1 MSIASSLTIA
11 QPNPD
16 GSLPVPAAPDAAAN
30 AAAEALQREAQ
41 LEALQAQVAQLQ
53 EILAKPLTEIL
64 AEHDKA
70 SEAAAAWDSFGAMW
84 MLSQRAMRRVAMDLA
99 AQQGVSEQE
108 VVARA
113 LAYANQV
120 LNVED
125 EDLGGTVAPAQLAH
139 IARHKAFL
147 RKRVSVGPNCRAH
160 TPDFSAPAGRVPQS
174 PGKSFSASASSI
186 QAFTPGSSRTRCYVG
201 GDVRAER
208 AERTCA
214 GACTRGQSRRRPR

>member
-1 MSIASSLTIA
+1 MSLSSELTIA
-11 QPNPD
+11 QLNPD
-16 GSLPVPAAPDAAAN
+16 GSVPVPQAPDAAAN

-41 LEALQAQVAQLQ
+41 LEALKAQVEGLQ
-53 EILAKPLTEIL
+53 EILAKPLSDIL
-64 AEHDKA
+64 AEHDKFT
-70 SEAAAAWDSFGAMW
+70 EMAAAWDSFGAMW

-99 AQQGVSEQE
+99 AAQGVGEDD

-147 RKRVSVGPNCRAH
+147 RKQFR
-160 TPDFSAPAGRVPQS
+160 
-174 PGKSFSASASSI
+174 
-186 QAFTPGSSRTRCYVG
+186 
-201 GDVRAER
+201 
-208 AERTCA
+208 
-214 GACTRGQSRRRPR
+214 